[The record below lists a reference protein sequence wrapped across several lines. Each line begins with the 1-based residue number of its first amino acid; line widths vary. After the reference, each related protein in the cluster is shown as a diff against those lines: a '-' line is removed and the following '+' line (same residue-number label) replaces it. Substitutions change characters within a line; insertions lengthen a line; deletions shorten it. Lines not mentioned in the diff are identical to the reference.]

1 MRSWFKKY
9 SRGSQYLATD
19 TQHLRD
25 SLIRSLQREPLL
37 VEAEMALHSSSEQD
51 LASEFRQAVALSLR
65 SAPPMAKVHREGF
78 GGLEGDLIEQFRSAM
93 RAAVRSGD
101 NLAMSEKELL
111 STLDLE
117 KLGEFRSQLDTHL
130 ESDPEISEEDL
141 AIYVPSGLGITEEFR
156 RSLALEPAEVLK
168 PEEVDKPEIPAEPD
182 PLEHRPI
189 QLYAPGAYVARAS
202 DAELELEG
210 IEGRIYAPGAYVD
223 RALKEDSDEI
233 VAAPAQLEAEP
244 APVEIPAR
252 AQFEPEPAS
261 PEIPSSAELE
271 AVSGDHKHER
281 VDAALIAGSLRAGIE
296 GLQAEEPSQP
306 GTSAPAAQGLTAVPT
321 LTAALEAIGPAI
333 DDYGFIVR
341 YGRYAPKGRRSE
353 FLVGGLGF
361 SELSRRLTS
370 WLETRGSLDDQ
381 VQVLDEGSGELTIYL
396 LPAETQY

>member
-1 MRSWFKKY
+1 M
-9 SRGSQYLATD
+9 ATE

-37 VEAEMALHSSSEQD
+37 VEAEMSLHSSIEPD
-51 LASEFRQAVALSLR
+51 LASEFRQLVAMSLR
-65 SAPPMAKVHREGF
+65 TAPPMAQAHREGF

-93 RAAVRSGD
+93 QTAVRSGD
-101 NLAMSEKELL
+101 NLAISEKELL

-130 ESDPEISEEDL
+130 ESDPEIAQEDL

-156 RSLALEPAEVLK
+156 RSLALRPAEEVK
-168 PEEVDKPEIPAEPD
+168 PEEVDKPEIPAESDTP
-182 PLEHRPI
+182 EHHTVQP
-189 QLYAPGAYVARAS
+189 YAPGAYVARAP
-202 DAELELEG
+202 DGELELEESAG
-210 IEGRIYAPGAYVD
+210 GTYAPGAYVD
-223 RALKEDSDEI
+223 RVPQEEWEEI
-233 VAAPAQLEAEP
+233 EP
-244 APVEIPAR
+244 AIVEL
-252 AQFEPEPAS
+252 ELEPAS
-261 PEIPSSAELE
+261 AKID
-271 AVSGDHKHER
+271 AVSGDLEPGR
-281 VDAALIAGSLRAGIE
+281 VDAAVAATSLRAGMDAS
-296 GLQAEEPSQP
+296 QTEEIDSKPAV
-306 GTSAPAAQGLTAVPT
+306 SAPAAQGLTAVPT
-321 LTAALEAIGPAI
+321 LTAALEAIGPSI

-341 YGRYAPKGRRSE
+341 YGRYAPEGRRSE

>member
-1 MRSWFKKY
+1 M
-9 SRGSQYLATD
+9 AID

-37 VEAEMALHSSSEQD
+37 VEAEMALHSSIEPD
-51 LASEFRQAVALSLR
+51 LASEFREAVALSL
-65 SAPPMAKVHREGF
+65 STAPPMAKVHLEGF
-78 GGLEGDLIEQFRSAM
+78 GGQEGDLIEQFRSGM
-93 RAAVRSGD
+93 QTAVRSGD

-156 RSLALEPAEVLK
+156 RNLALPPAKVAE
-168 PEEVDKPEIPAEPD
+168 PEEIGKPEIPAEVDAP
-182 PLEHRPI
+182 EHTPV
-189 QLYAPGAYVARAS
+189 QPCTPGAYVARAT
-202 DAELELEG
+202 DEELELEG
-210 IEGRIYAPGAYVD
+210 IESRVYAPGAYVD
-223 RALKEDSDEI
+223 RALQEDSDEI
-233 VAAPAQLEAEP
+233 MAAPAQLEAEP
-244 APVEIPAR
+244 ATAETPASAEHEPASVEIPA
-252 AQFEPEPAS
+252 
-261 PEIPSSAELE
+261 SAELE
-271 AVSGDHKHER
+271 AVDSDPRTGR
-281 VDAALIAGSLRAGIE
+281 ADAALIAGSLSADME
-296 GLQAEEPSQP
+296 GSQTEGPSELSTNP
-306 GTSAPAAQGLTAVPT
+306 LAVQGLTAVPT

-341 YGRYAPKGRRSE
+341 YGRYAPEGRRSE

-370 WLETRGSLDDQ
+370 WLETRGSLEDQ